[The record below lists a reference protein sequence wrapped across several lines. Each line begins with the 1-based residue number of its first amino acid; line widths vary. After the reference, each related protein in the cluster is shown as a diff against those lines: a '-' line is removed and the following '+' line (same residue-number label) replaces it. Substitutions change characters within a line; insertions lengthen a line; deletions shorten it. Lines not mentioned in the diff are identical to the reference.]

1 MATAGAQAISVKVRS
16 STTGSASPAT
26 AATATGTAK
35 HAIQT
40 RPRTWS
46 RRWRSTAPATIAM
59 IVSVVS
65 VGS

>member
-1 MATAGAQAISVKVRS
+1 MATAGAQAMSVKVRS

-40 RPRTWS
+40 RPRPGS
-46 RRWRSTAPATIAM
+46 RRWSSTAPAAIARTTR
-59 IVSVVS
+59 VVRP
-65 VGS
+65 GS